1 MLEDVG
7 VQIPGVGRFVRQQ
20 RAAESH
26 QLDLQTV
33 LLFGHLLRH
42 FRYILLGAVN
52 HTDLNVLRFITL
64 LVAADQR
71 QTRQH
76 YRGGGP

>member
-7 VQIPGVGRFVRQQ
+7 VQIPGVGRLVGQQ
-20 RAAESH
+20 RAAEPH

-42 FRYILLGAVN
+42 FRHILLGAVN

-76 YRGGGP
+76 HCGGGP

>member
-20 RAAESH
+20 RAAEPH
-26 QLDLQTV
+26 QLNLQTI

-42 FRYILLGAVN
+42 FRHILFSAIN
-52 HTDLNVLRFITL
+52 HADLNVLRFITL

-76 YRGGGP
+76 YRGGGT